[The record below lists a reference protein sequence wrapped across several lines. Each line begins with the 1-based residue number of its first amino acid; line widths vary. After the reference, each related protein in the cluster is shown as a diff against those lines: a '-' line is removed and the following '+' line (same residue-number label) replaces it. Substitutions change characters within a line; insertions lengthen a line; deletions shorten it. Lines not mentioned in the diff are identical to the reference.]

1 MHQPRARHQCLIYAG
16 APSQQLPALAAVMRQ
31 MLDANY
37 RCLYL
42 NSPVMVAGMSSCLAA
57 HGVDVAL
64 EKAKSRLLLSSDQ
77 TRLSDGCFD
86 PEQMIDK
93 LEVAVVHAVTDG
105 YKGLWATG
113 DIMWEFGAERNLP
126 KLGEYE
132 RRLEELFHRQ
142 PMLSGICQY
151 HCDLLPPEILRWALL
166 THRAFFIDETLSH
179 VNPHYADLA
188 TPAGEK
194 LMNPQL
200 DATIATVCGM
210 VHRKPN

>member
-1 MHQPRARHQCLIYAG
+1 
-16 APSQQLPALAAVMRQ
+16 MRQ

-42 NSPVMVAGMSSCLAA
+42 NSPVMVAGMSSYLAA

-105 YKGLWATG
+105 YKGLWEGPQA
-113 DIMWEFGAERNLP
+113 A
-126 KLGEYE
+126 KLI
-132 RRLEELFHRQ
+132 RKLHK
-142 PMLSGICQY
+142 
-151 HCDLLPPEILRWALL
+151 
-166 THRAFFIDETLSH
+166 RAFEH
-179 VNPHYADLA
+179 W
-188 TPAGEK
+188 AGRE
-194 LMNPQL
+194 
-200 DATIATVCGM
+200 A
-210 VHRKPN
+210 